1 MDRRLIGTVVA
12 AACFATASMGCA
24 RSNSEQPA
32 GSTNMQSNGSSDPA
46 TAKGDAGGWN
56 SLVSQNGNAG
66 SGPAAASKE
75 AGAQNASPT
84 SQAIGNMG
92 GSAAPGDK

>member
-1 MDRRLIGTVVA
+1 MDRRLIGTVVTAACLA
-12 AACFATASMGCA
+12 AASVGFART
-24 RSNSEQPA
+24 NSEQAP
-32 GSTNMQSNGSSDPA
+32 GSTNAQSNGPSDPGMP
-46 TAKGDAGGWN
+46 KGDAGGWN